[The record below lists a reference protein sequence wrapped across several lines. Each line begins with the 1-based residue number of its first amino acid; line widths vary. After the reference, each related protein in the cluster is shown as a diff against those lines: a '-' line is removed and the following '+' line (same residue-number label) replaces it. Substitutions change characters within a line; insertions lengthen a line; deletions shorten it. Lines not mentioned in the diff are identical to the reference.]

1 MAKSAKYRKAANNL
15 TNFSFM
21 RIMKIF
27 ENPKNPGSKKVL
39 GSQFQNSN
47 TGFFKLSTIFS
58 QLTNKEK

>member
-1 MAKSAKYRKAANNL
+1 MAKYAKYRKAANNL

-39 GSQFQNSN
+39 GSQVQNSN
-47 TGFFKLSTIFS
+47 KGLFKFGTIFS
-58 QLTNKEK
+58 QITNKEK